1 MSFSRF
7 IHDYLDGELGDVQK
21 EALFAELAKDSRLR
35 NEFDKQMKLH
45 IISKNDLNS
54 ISIPLGATN
63 AVFSSLGFSLPSD
76 EYLSKLSSSQSVQ
89 DNVRFDGIKKTMKR
103 SWPVLLAI
111 LLTTT
116 ITGTIFFSFFGINSL
131 KFGTNGQSG
140 TIAGKGSNIPVISSF
155 DGDNSTQSMSDNS
168 ADLKANQ
175 NNHKSDN
182 INSTGNNLTRQVIRK
197 SSGTDNNPH
206 LMSDNYQGNSNVVVA
221 ANSEKDNVLNNH
233 SYPKIIIET
242 QGNSNSSLNA
252 HDQFGIN
259 QSSNRGR
266 TISGESFGKVDY
278 SMINNINLPE
288 YKQFSLSLRRL
299 PVQSTISF
307 DNQEELSPGNSGL
320 NGYGLNVNYR
330 FDSNHSLGIELGKE
344 QFAQSFVN
352 DNDTYKQV
360 PTYFWIG
367 TVYRLSLPEVN
378 IANMIYPYAQA
389 FAGYTS
395 SGPLLRPM
403 LGLTFEPV
411 RSLSF
416 NVGYE
421 YAIMLYNVDGTIY
434 NTGKYGL
441 TYGLSYSF

>member
-1 MSFSRF
+1 MSYSRF

-54 ISIPLGATN
+54 ISIPLSATN
-63 AVFSSLGFSLPSD
+63 AVFTSLGFSLPSD
-76 EYLSKLSSSQSVQ
+76 EYLSKLSPSASVA
-89 DNVRFDGIKKTMKR
+89 DKENSDGFRRTLKR

-116 ITGTIFFSFFGINSL
+116 ITGTLFFSIFGINSL
-131 KFGTNGQSG
+131 KFGGDGQSNP
-140 TIAGKGSNIPVISSF
+140 IAGKGKNVPVISSF
-155 DGDNSTQSMSDNS
+155 DNNNTQGNTTDLRDIKGLAADGSTNTNRSTR
-168 ADLKANQ
+168 
-175 NNHKSDN
+175 DN
-182 INSTGNNLTRQVIRK
+182 IGQQKNAQQSNADYTTNNADNGNNTGEFI
-197 SSGTDNNPH
+197 
-206 LMSDNYQGNSNVVVA
+206 A
-221 ANSEKDNVLNNH
+221 ANDAVDNHSEVNH
-233 SYPKIIIET
+233 SYPQITTEN
-242 QGNSNSSLNA
+242 QGNSNSSMNA
-252 HDQFGIN
+252 QGKYGIN
-259 QSSNRGR
+259 QTSNRNR
-266 TISGESFGKVDY
+266 TITGETFGNINY
-278 SMINNINLPE
+278 SMINNISLPE
-288 YKQFSLSLRRL
+288 YKQYSLSLRRL
-299 PVQSTISF
+299 PVLSTVKF
-307 DNQEELSPGNSGL
+307 ENQEELASSNEGL
-320 NGYGLNVNYR
+320 NGYGLNINYR
-330 FDSNHSLGIELGKE
+330 FDANHSLGIEMGKE

-352 DNDTYKQV
+352 DNDSYKQV

-367 TVYRLSLPEVN
+367 PVYRLSLPELN
-378 IANMIYPYAQA
+378 IANMIYPYAQV

-421 YAIMLYNVDGTIY
+421 YAVMLYNVDGTIY